1 MALSAWQVPGDQAQA
16 AVRLK
21 PDPDDKNVS
30 PEELSRYAVERGLEA
45 PVLHGGSLATLERL
59 VSMGIPVIL
68 ETWFVPDPGD
78 EMGHYRLLVGYRDGG
93 STLLFYDSYLGP
105 DLAVPAAEVDRDWR
119 AFNRLYVPVYPPERG
134 PEVRAAVGPGFD
146 DAQSMWTL
154 AAAAAQAET
163 LSLDDAFAH
172 FNLGTSLAGL
182 GDMASA
188 AAAFDRARERGLP
201 WRMLWYQHAPFA
213 VYAALDRWADVAA
226 LADANL
232 RNAPN
237 LEESLL
243 WRAAAAEAT
252 QGRPQ
257 AIEDVAR
264 ALRLNPLYAPAAA
277 AQAAIE
283 AGEPIGQALVN
294 AGAGLPA
301 RALSPSPSQADGAD
315 AP

>member
-1 MALSAWQVPGDQAQA
+1 
-16 AVRLK
+16 
-21 PDPDDKNVS
+21 
-30 PEELSRYAVERGLEA
+30 
-45 PVLHGGSLATLERL
+45 
-59 VSMGIPVIL
+59 
-68 ETWFVPDPGD
+68 
-78 EMGHYRLLVGYRDGG
+78 
-93 STLLFYDSYLGP
+93 
-105 DLAVPAAEVDRDWR
+105 
-119 AFNRLYVPVYPPERG
+119 VPVYPPERS

-146 DAQSMWTL
+146 DAQAMWTV

-163 LSLDDAFAH
+163 LSFDDAFAY

-188 AAAFDRARERGLP
+188 ADAFDRARERGLP

-213 VYAALDRWADVAA
+213 VYAALNRWVDVGA

-243 WRAAAAEAT
+243 WRAAASDVA
-252 QGRPQ
+252 GRRPQ
-257 AIEDVAR
+257 ALEDVAR
-264 ALRLNPLYAPAAA
+264 AQRLNPLHAPAAA
-277 AQAAIE
+277 AQAAID
-283 AGEPIGQALVN
+283 AGGSIGQALVT

-301 RALSPSPSQADGAD
+301 RALSPNPAEGAGSSGGAV